1 MQQSAIYRCSI
12 WIRGRPAAGYG
23 VAIALALVGLLVRLA
38 LGPTF
43 LGFPFITFTPAVLA
57 AGYVAGAR
65 AGLACAATSAALAW
79 FFLVVP
85 FEKSGVTS
93 PHGLIAIGVFLT
105 NAVLIVLV
113 VSGMNR
119 AYARAVFIE
128 EERARSNVQ
137 LEQRVA
143 ERTRQ
148 LSEANQARLAE
159 VDARREAEARAAQAD
174 RLDAVGRLTG
184 GVAHDFN
191 NMLAVI
197 IGNLELTEAK
207 LNRGDV
213 DVIRHID
220 GAMDGARRSATLT
233 RRLLAFARLQP
244 LDPVVTQ
251 INELIKGIEELLIR
265 TLGERVSIEC
275 KLDPDLWHAYVDP
288 GQLEGALVN
297 LAVNARDAMP
307 DGGCLQIRTCN
318 VRGLQANDSPP
329 NLVGHDHVVIE
340 VTDTGTGMSEEVQ
353 ARAFEPF
360 FTTKEPGRGTGLGLS
375 QLYGFMRQSGG
386 GAKIRSSLGSGTTI
400 SLFLPRCEAPPA
412 TLQAIPEEKA
422 ETAPRAEGGE
432 TILVVEDEDRVRKAA
447 SETLQELGYRI
458 LEASDGTQALELLS
472 RGILVDLV
480 LSDIVMPGM
489 SGSELADI
497 VRRQRPEMLFLF
509 MSGYSA
515 DQFGERNQGGGDRID
530 LLTKPFTR
538 DRLARHVRKLL
549 DSST

>member
-1 MQQSAIYRCSI
+1 M
-12 WIRGRPAAGYG
+12 
-23 VAIALALVGLLVRLA
+23 ALALVGLLVRLA

-65 AGLACAATSAALAW
+65 AGLACAAASAALAW

-143 ERTRQ
+143 ERTHQ

-159 VDARREAEARAAQAD
+159 ADARREAEARAAQAD
-174 RLDAVGRLTG
+174 RLDAIGRLTG

-197 IGNLELTEAK
+197 IGNLELAEAK

-275 KLDPDLWHAYVDP
+275 ELDPDLWHVNVDP

-307 DGGCLQIRTCN
+307 DGGSLHIRTRN
-318 VRGLQANDSPP
+318 VSGSHVTDGPP
-329 NLVGHDHVVIE
+329 DLVGHDHIVIE

-386 GAKIRSSLGSGTTI
+386 GVKIRSSLGSGTTI
-400 SLFLPRCEAPPA
+400 ALYLPRCEAPLA
-412 TLQAIPEEKA
+412 AVQRMVTART
-422 ETAPRAEGGE
+422 TAPRAVGGE
-432 TILVVEDEDRVRKAA
+432 TILVVEDEDRVRKAT
-447 SETLQELGYRI
+447 SETLQELGYRV

-472 RGILVDLV
+472 GSVTVDLV

-489 SGSELADI
+489 SGSELADV
-497 VRRQRPEMLFLF
+497 VRRQRPEMRFLF

-515 DQFGERNQGGGDRID
+515 DQFGERSHGGDDRID

>member
-12 WIRGRPAAGYG
+12 WIRGRPVAGYA
-23 VAIALALVGLLVRLA
+23 VAMALALVGLLVRLA

-65 AGLACAATSAALAW
+65 AGLACAAASAALAW

-143 ERTRQ
+143 ERTHQ

-159 VDARREAEARAAQAD
+159 ADARREAEARAAQAD
-174 RLDAVGRLTG
+174 RLDAIGRLTG

-197 IGNLELTEAK
+197 IGNLELAEAK

-275 KLDPDLWHAYVDP
+275 DLDPDLWHVNVDP

-307 DGGCLQIRTCN
+307 DGGSLHIRTRN
-318 VRGLQANDSPP
+318 VSGSHVTDGPP
-329 NLVGHDHVVIE
+329 DLVGHDHIVIE

-386 GAKIRSSLGSGTTI
+386 GVKIRSSLGSGTTI
-400 SLFLPRCEAPPA
+400 ALYLPRCEAPLA
-412 TLQAIPEEKA
+412 AVQRMVTART
-422 ETAPRAEGGE
+422 TAPRAVGGE
-432 TILVVEDEDRVRKAA
+432 TILVVEDEDRVRKAT
-447 SETLQELGYRI
+447 SETLQELGYRV

-472 RGILVDLV
+472 GSVTVDLV

-489 SGSELADI
+489 SGSELADV
-497 VRRQRPEMLFLF
+497 VRRQRPEMRFLF

-515 DQFGERNQGGGDRID
+515 DQFGERSHGGDDRID